1 MIAETIIM
9 NADMRIT
16 PLLHMMVKLQ
26 ASDLYLTTGA
36 YASLKVRGQLQRIT
50 RDPLRP
56 GNIRQL
62 AEEVLT
68 RSEIEQFFTQRE
80 LNKALTLKDIGRFRM
95 NLYFQRGEVS
105 MVIRHI
111 RNRVANP
118 DDLGLPPVLKQMVM
132 GRDGLVLFVGTTGS
146 GKSTSMA
153 ALIQYRNERHPGHI
167 LTIEDP
173 IEYTFTHGQSI
184 IGQREVG
191 FDTLSYSNAMR
202 EAMREAPDMIMV
214 GEARDLET
222 MDAVL
227 GFADTGH
234 LVLSTLH
241 AANTVQALERILYMF
256 PNDTKNRL
264 LMDLSLNLRC
274 IIAQRLVPGLEED
287 KVYLATEVLINT
299 PYVAELIRK
308 GKISELRE
316 VVEKGSADG
325 MQSFDASLLQLYQQG
340 KISHTRALEFASSKN
355 NLEWQLNFGDTEPTN
370 TASRPR
376 SDESMPILDVGL
388 DDLGGFNVLEPVTVT
403 P

>member
-1 MIAETIIM
+1 
-9 NADMRIT
+9 
-16 PLLHMMVKLQ
+16 
-26 ASDLYLTTGA
+26 
-36 YASLKVRGQLQRIT
+36 
-50 RDPLRP
+50 
-56 GNIRQL
+56 
-62 AEEVLT
+62 
-68 RSEIEQFFTQRE
+68 
-80 LNKALTLKDIGRFRM
+80 M

-111 RNRVANP
+111 RNRIADP
-118 DDLGLPPVLKQMVM
+118 DDLRLPEILKQMVM

-173 IEYTFTHGQSI
+173 IEYTFSHGQSI

-241 AANTVQALERILYMF
+241 AANVVQALERIVYMF
-256 PNDTKNRL
+256 PSETKNRL

-274 IIAQRLVPGLEED
+274 IVAQRLVPGLDEG
-287 KVYLATEVLINT
+287 KVHLAAEVLVNT
-299 PYVAELIRK
+299 PYAAELIRK

-325 MQSFDASLLQLYQQG
+325 MQSFDQALVRLYQER
-340 KISHTRALEFASSKN
+340 KISRERALEFANSKN
-355 NLEWQLNFGDTEPTN
+355 NLEWQLNFGEGDKHKGKSANQAAQVLDTSELDFLAEPL
-370 TASRPR
+370 S
-376 SDESMPILDVGL
+376 V
-388 DDLGGFNVLEPVTVT
+388 
-403 P
+403 

>member
-1 MIAETIIM
+1 MVAETLMM

-16 PLLHMMVKLQ
+16 PLLHMMVKMQ

-36 YASLKVRGQLQRIT
+36 HASLKVQGQLQRIT

-80 LNKALTLKDIGRFRM
+80 LNKGLTLKDIGRFRM

-118 DDLGLPPVLKQMVM
+118 DDLGLPQVLKEMVM
-132 GRDGLVLFVGTTGS
+132 GREGLVLFVGTTGS

-153 ALIQYRNERHPGHI
+153 ALIQYRNERHHGHI

-173 IEYTFTHGQSI
+173 IEYTFTHAQSI
-184 IGQREVG
+184 IGQREIG

-202 EAMREAPDMIMV
+202 EAMREAPDMIMI

-227 GFADTGH
+227 SFADTGH

-241 AANTVQALERILYMF
+241 AANAVQALERILYMF
-256 PNDTKNRL
+256 PGDAKNRL

-274 IIAQRLVPGLEED
+274 VVAQRLVPGLEEG
-287 KVYLATEVLINT
+287 KVHLAAEVLINT

-308 GKISELRE
+308 GKLSELRE

-340 KISHTRALEFASSKN
+340 KISRTRALEFANSKN
-355 NLEWQLNFGDTEPTN
+355 NLEWQLNFGESEPSSTSSSTKN
-370 TASRPR
+370 TVSLP
-376 SDESMPILDVGL
+376 SLDVGL
-388 DDLGGFNVLEPVTVT
+388 EDLGAFDVFEPLATA
-403 P
+403 

>member
-1 MIAETIIM
+1 MIAETIMI

-16 PLLHMMVKLQ
+16 PLLHMMVKMQ

-80 LNKALTLKDIGRFRM
+80 LNKGLTLKDIGRFRM

-118 DDLGLPPVLKQMVM
+118 DDLGLPNVLKQMVM
-132 GRDGLVLFVGTTGS
+132 GRDGLILFVGTTGS

-153 ALIQYRNERHPGHI
+153 ALIQYRNERHHGHI

-241 AANTVQALERILYMF
+241 AANAVQALERILYMF
-256 PNDTKNRL
+256 PGDTKSRL

-274 IIAQRLVPGLEED
+274 VIAQRLVPGLEEG
-287 KVYLATEVLINT
+287 KVHLAAEVLINT

-325 MQSFDASLLQLYQQG
+325 MQSFDSALLQLHQQN
-340 KISHTRALEFASSKN
+340 KISRERALEFSSSRN
-355 NLEWQLNFGDTEPTN
+355 NLEWQLNFGESESN
-370 TASRPR
+370 TTKPRPKH
-376 SDESMPILDVGL
+376 SETMPVLEVGL
-388 DDLGGFNVLEPVTVT
+388 DDLSHFDVLEPLEAT
-403 P
+403 

>member
-1 MIAETIIM
+1 
-9 NADMRIT
+9 
-16 PLLHMMVKLQ
+16 
-26 ASDLYLTTGA
+26 
-36 YASLKVRGQLQRIT
+36 
-50 RDPLRP
+50 
-56 GNIRQL
+56 
-62 AEEVLT
+62 
-68 RSEIEQFFTQRE
+68 
-80 LNKALTLKDIGRFRM
+80 M

-118 DDLGLPPVLKQMVM
+118 DDLGLPNVLKQMVM
-132 GRDGLVLFVGTTGS
+132 GRDGLILFVGTTGS

-153 ALIQYRNERHPGHI
+153 ALIQYRNERHHGHI

-241 AANTVQALERILYMF
+241 AANAVQALERILYMF
-256 PNDTKNRL
+256 PGDTKSRL

-274 IIAQRLVPGLEED
+274 VIAQRLVPGLEEG
-287 KVYLATEVLINT
+287 KVHLVTEVLINT
-299 PYVAELIRK
+299 P
-308 GKISELRE
+308 
-316 VVEKGSADG
+316 
-325 MQSFDASLLQLYQQG
+325 M
-340 KISHTRALEFASSKN
+340 
-355 NLEWQLNFGDTEPTN
+355 
-370 TASRPR
+370 
-376 SDESMPILDVGL
+376 
-388 DDLGGFNVLEPVTVT
+388 
-403 P
+403 

>member
-1 MIAETIIM
+1 MVAEKVMM
-9 NADMRIT
+9 NTDMRIT
-16 PLLHMMVKLQ
+16 PLLHMMVKMQ

-36 YASLKVRGQLQRIT
+36 FASLKVRGQLHRIT

-68 RSEIEQFFTQRE
+68 RTEIEQFFTQRE
-80 LNKALTLKDIGRFRM
+80 LNKGLTLKDIGRFRM

-111 RNRVANP
+111 RNRIANP
-118 DDLGLPPVLKQMVM
+118 DDLNLPDVLKQMVM

-234 LVLSTLH
+234 LVISTLH
-241 AANTVQALERILYMF
+241 AANVVQALERIVYMF
-256 PNDTKNRL
+256 PSEVKNRL

-274 IIAQRLVPGLEED
+274 IVAQRLVPGIEEG
-287 KVYLATEVLINT
+287 KVHLAAEVLVNT
-299 PYVAELIRK
+299 PYAAELIRK

-316 VVEKGSADG
+316 VVDKGSADG
-325 MQSFDASLLQLYQQG
+325 MVSFDQSLVRLYQER
-340 KISHTRALEFASSKN
+340 KITREKALEFASSKN
-355 NLEWQLNFGDTEPTN
+355 NLEWQLNFGEGDKSKDK
-370 TASRPR
+370 SRGDN
-376 SDESMPILDVGL
+376 SNQVLDPN
-388 DDLGGFNVLEPVTVT
+388 DLEFLEQ
-403 P
+403 

>member
-1 MIAETIIM
+1 MIAETIMM

-16 PLLHMMVKLQ
+16 PLLHMMVKMQ

-80 LNKALTLKDIGRFRM
+80 LNKGLTLKDIGRFRM

-118 DDLGLPPVLKQMVM
+118 DDLGLPEVLKQLVM
-132 GRDGLVLFVGTTGS
+132 GREGLILFVGTTGS

-241 AANTVQALERILYMF
+241 AANAVQALERILYMF
-256 PNDTKNRL
+256 PGDTKTRL

-274 IIAQRLVPGLEED
+274 VIAQRLVPGLEEG
-287 KVYLATEVLINT
+287 KVHLAAEVLINT

-325 MQSFDASLLQLYQQG
+325 MQSFDASLLQLYQQH
-340 KISHTRALEFASSKN
+340 KISRSRALEFASSKN
-355 NLEWQLNFGDTEPTN
+355 NLEWQLNFGDTEQTN
-370 TASRPR
+370 AKTNPKHI
-376 SDESMPILDVGL
+376 ESMPILDVGL
-388 DDLGGFNVLEPVTVT
+388 DDLGGLDVVEPLAAAH
-403 P
+403 